1 MNYDQLKELKRIKE
15 GYKRYHHVT
24 WRTQKEVYCVT
35 TDEEF
40 SSISEAARALNLN
53 RRCIMKVCNGEQP
66 NTQGY
71 VFKYIE

>member
-1 MNYDQLKELKRIKE
+1 MNREQLEAYKRIQE
-15 GYKRYHHVT
+15 GYKRYNDVT

-35 TDEEF
+35 TDQEF
-40 SSISEAARALNLN
+40 QSISEAARQLKLN
-53 RRCIMKVCNGEQP
+53 RRCIMKVCNGEQA